1 MNITPE
7 QIGAALAARVEEAF
21 PGETVYQ
28 DITPRDFARP
38 SNLVVLEKVELDPAS
53 FGLAAV
59 ELRFQWKLTTF
70 AKVDEVHDSHLPEL
84 TARAMALLAL
94 FGQGYVKVADRA
106 LKVRSAT
113 ADTGGYDAVLDQI
126 STGHPL
132 TLTVDRGEFTP
143 GEMLDIMRA
152 LNTRFE
158 TKEEET

>member
-70 AKVDEVHDSHLPEL
+70 AKVDEVHDSHLLEL

-94 FGQGYVKVADRA
+94 FGQGYVKVADR
-106 LKVRSAT
+106 
-113 ADTGGYDAVLDQI
+113 
-126 STGHPL
+126 
-132 TLTVDRGEFTP
+132 TVDRGEFTP

>member
-28 DITPRDFARP
+28 DITPRDIARP

-84 TARAMALLAL
+84 TARAMGPA
-94 FGQGYVKVADRA
+94 GP
-106 LKVRSAT
+106 VRPGVCE
-113 ADTGGYDAVLDQI
+113 GGRPGAEGTL
-126 STGHPL
+126 GHGGHRRL
-132 TLTVDRGEFTP
+132 
-143 GEMLDIMRA
+143 
-152 LNTRFE
+152 
-158 TKEEET
+158 

>member
-1 MNITPE
+1 M
-7 QIGAALAARVEEAF
+7 
-21 PGETVYQ
+21 PG
-28 DITPRDFARP
+28 
-38 SNLVVLEKVELDPAS
+38 PAIW
-53 FGLAAV
+53 
-59 ELRFQWKLTTF
+59 RKLTTF

-113 ADTGGYDAVLDQI
+113 ADTGGYDAAEV
-126 STGHPL
+126 TAAL
-132 TLTVDRGEFTP
+132 TLTGDRGEFTP

>member
-1 MNITPE
+1 MNITP
-7 QIGAALAARVEEAF
+7 QKIGAAIAQALEETF
-21 PGETVYQ
+21 PGETVYH
-28 DITPRDFARP
+28 DIVRRDFARP
-38 SNLVVLEKVELDPAS
+38 SSLVVLDKVELDPAS

-113 ADTGGYDAVLDQI
+113 ADTGGYDAAEV
-126 STGHPL
+126 SVVL

>member
-7 QIGAALAARVEEAF
+7 QLGAALAARVEEAF

-38 SNLVVLEKVELDPAS
+38 SNLVVLDPAS

-113 ADTGGYDAVLDQI
+113 ADTGGYDAAEV
-126 STGHPL
+126 TAAL

>member
-53 FGLAAV
+53 FDLAAV

-113 ADTGGYDAVLDQI
+113 ADTGGYDAAEV
-126 STGHPL
+126 SVVL

>member
-84 TARAMALLAL
+84 TARAMALLADEAL

-113 ADTGGYDAVLDQI
+113 ADTGGYDAAEV
-126 STGHPL
+126 TAAL

>member
-84 TARAMALLAL
+84 TARALALLAI
-94 FGQGYVKVADRA
+94 FGRGYLKVEDRA
-106 LKVRSAT
+106 LKVQSAT
-113 ADTGGYDAVLDQI
+113 AATGGYDAAEV
-126 STGHPL
+126 SVVL
-132 TLTVDRGEFTP
+132 TLAVDRGEFTP

>member
-7 QIGAALAARVEEAF
+7 KIGAALAARVEEAF
-21 PGETVYQ
+21 PGEAVYQ

-38 SNLVVLEKVELDPAS
+38 SSLVVLEKVELDPAS

-59 ELRFQWKLTTF
+59 ELRYQWKLTTF
-70 AKVDEVHDSHLPEL
+70 TKVDELHYSHLPEL
-84 TARAMALLAL
+84 TARAMVLLAL
-94 FGQGYVKVADRA
+94 FGQGYVKVEDRA

-113 ADTGGYDAVLDQI
+113 ADTSGYDAAEV
-126 STGHPL
+126 TAVL

-158 TKEEET
+158 TEEEET

>member
-53 FGLAAV
+53 FGLA

-113 ADTGGYDAVLDQI
+113 ADTGGYDAAEV
-126 STGHPL
+126 TAAL

>member
-1 MNITPE
+1 MDITP
-7 QIGAALAARVEEAF
+7 QKISAAIAQALEETF
-21 PGETVYQ
+21 PGETVYH
-28 DITPRDFARP
+28 DIVRRDFARP
-38 SNLVVLEKVELDPAS
+38 SSLVVLEKVELDPAS

-70 AKVDEVHDSHLPEL
+70 AKVDEVHDSHLLEL

-113 ADTGGYDAVLDQI
+113 ADTGGYDAAEV
-126 STGHPL
+126 TAAL

>member
-59 ELRFQWKLTTF
+59 ELCFQWKLTTF

-84 TARAMALLAL
+84 TA
-94 FGQGYVKVADRA
+94 GPWPCWPC
-106 LKVRSAT
+106 SA
-113 ADTGGYDAVLDQI
+113 
-126 STGHPL
+126 
-132 TLTVDRGEFTP
+132 RG
-143 GEMLDIMRA
+143 M
-152 LNTRFE
+152 
-158 TKEEET
+158 

>member
-1 MNITPE
+1 
-7 QIGAALAARVEEAF
+7 
-21 PGETVYQ
+21 
-28 DITPRDFARP
+28 
-38 SNLVVLEKVELDPAS
+38 
-53 FGLAAV
+53 
-59 ELRFQWKLTTF
+59 
-70 AKVDEVHDSHLPEL
+70 
-84 TARAMALLAL
+84 MALLAL

-113 ADTGGYDAVLDQI
+113 ADTGGYDAAEV
-126 STGHPL
+126 TAAL